1 MGAEPITVLVADDE
15 EDMRVLIRGVLT
27 RHGMKVVEEAI
38 DGVEALTAINR
49 LNPPP
54 IPSVL
59 LLDNRMPTMSGLEV
73 AARVLE
79 QVPGQRIILFSAF
92 LTKEIEAEAKAIGIR
107 ACVSKNLVSRLP
119 EVIAQLAASS
129 GPGLR
134 RPR

>member
-119 EVIAQLAASS
+119 EVIAQLATS
-129 GPGLR
+129 
-134 RPR
+134 